1 MHKDKILVR
10 FVIMDI
16 DRKKVEASA
25 RPLAVG
31 IFRYG
36 LIAPAIHMSLK
47 ERREYFKCLEVKEF
61 EVPYYG
67 TKKYNAGTLKNWLLR
82 YKNGGLDNLT
92 PSTRIDAG
100 ISKKITEKVADIIK
114 QIITDF
120 PYISISGIYRMLIHE
135 GHIRTGDLAET
146 TLRHYIS
153 KNKLKEANQMKEPR
167 KKFEKENINELW
179 TADFMVGP
187 YIQVGKKKM
196 QTFLCAII
204 DDHSRMIV
212 GAGWYIKQN
221 CVALALTLKKAISIY
236 GIPSIFYVDQGKVF
250 HTNYLHLICARLG
263 IALIHAKPY
272 SAASK
277 GKVERWFRTVREKF
291 LNCIDISKI
300 KDITELNKL
309 FEKWVDEEYHNQCHS
324 GIGEKPIDRY
334 INSANKTKIRT
345 ITEHE
350 LDYYFLNTIT
360 RKVKNDATISI
371 AGKLYEVPSEFI
383 GKVVDLRFPIDNPD
397 KITIYEDNKPVC
409 LIREVNPALNATKPY
424 TGIHFKDIEKKE
436 EK

>member
-1 MHKDKILVR
+1 
-10 FVIMDI
+10 MDI
-16 DRKKVEASA
+16 DKKKAEASA

-47 ERREYFKCLEVKEF
+47 ERKEYFKCLEAKEF
-61 EVPYYG
+61 EMPYYG

-92 PSTRIDAG
+92 PSTRSDAG
-100 ISKKITEKVADIIK
+100 ISKKITQKVADIIK

-135 GHIRTGDLAET
+135 GHISTGDLAET
-146 TLRHYIS
+146 TLRHFIS
-153 KNKLKEANQMKEPR
+153 KNKLKEVNQMKEPR

-179 TADFMVGP
+179 MADFMVGP
-187 YIQVGKKKM
+187 YIQVGKKKV
-196 QTFLCAII
+196 QFFLCGII

-212 GAGWYIKQN
+212 GSGWYIKQN

-236 GIPSIFYVDQGKVF
+236 GIPAIFYVDQGKVF

-263 IALIHAKPY
+263 IALIHAKPF

-277 GKVERWFRTVREKF
+277 GKIERWFRTVREKF

-309 FEKWVDEEYHNQCHS
+309 FEKWVDEDYHKQIHS
-324 GIGEKPIDRY
+324 GIETRPIDRY
-334 INSANKTKIRT
+334 LNNAAKIKIRT
-345 ITEHE
+345 ISSHE
-350 LDYYFLNTIT
+350 LDTYFLSTIT
-360 RKVKNDATISI
+360 RFVRKDSTVQIK
-371 AGKLYEVPSEFI
+371 GKLYEVPVEFI
-383 GKVVDLRFPIDNPD
+383 GKTIELRFPIDNPEV
-397 KITIYEDNKPVC
+397 ITIYENNKPVC

-436 EK
+436 GK